1 MSSSDEECDCC
12 SVKIYRTNGFW
23 YTYAYDTLNAFVT
36 KLKVELAVKG
46 MNLPVDIE
54 QKLLTDSKDTKWIS
68 YEDKF
73 RLLHEFDRFINLEL
87 RSRLEQLHIPYNE
100 KDKYV
105 NVVNYAKANNL
116 DLTNKDVLLKDVCVW
131 LGITNWNAVSGGQC
145 RQLQRLKET
154 IKQMAQAAGKMYKK
168 KSRKIYKSRKI
179 SKNNMNKL
187 LIGGEPKK
195 KVLIMCQRKTGFEE
209 DWRTD
214 RVEDTII
221 PKINLVISRLL
232 GNNDD
237 ISIVYL
243 SDIGYE
249 YRKGTVDVNC
259 NLDGITACSKEFIA
273 KNRNSFDLIILQTCP
288 FFLMDYHILHNLLK
302 PNGILGVT
310 VFPNGILFQKYG
322 FNNEQHLIPYVPKDL
337 FELETSDDF
346 YISQNILQFRK
357 IQPLVGSNKKKSK
370 RNK

>member
-1 MSSSDEECDCC
+1 
-12 SVKIYRTNGFW
+12 
-23 YTYAYDTLNAFVT
+23 
-36 KLKVELAVKG
+36 
-46 MNLPVDIE
+46 
-54 QKLLTDSKDTKWIS
+54 
-68 YEDKF
+68 
-73 RLLHEFDRFINLEL
+73 
-87 RSRLEQLHIPYNE
+87 
-100 KDKYV
+100 
-105 NVVNYAKANNL
+105 
-116 DLTNKDVLLKDVCVW
+116 
-131 LGITNWNAVSGGQC
+131 
-145 RQLQRLKET
+145 
-154 IKQMAQAAGKMYKK
+154 
-168 KSRKIYKSRKI
+168 
-179 SKNNMNKL
+179 
-187 LIGGEPKK
+187 
-195 KVLIMCQRKTGFEE
+195 VLIICQRKTGFE
-209 DWRTD
+209 DKLSTD

-221 PKINLVISRLL
+221 PKINLVISHLL

-243 SDIGYE
+243 SDKKD
-249 YRKGTVDVNC
+249 RDGTVDVNC
-259 NLDGITACSKEFIA
+259 DLNGITSCSKEFIA
-273 KNRNSFDLIILQTCP
+273 KNTNSFDLIILQTCP

>member
-1 MSSSDEECDCC
+1 
-12 SVKIYRTNGFW
+12 
-23 YTYAYDTLNAFVT
+23 
-36 KLKVELAVKG
+36 
-46 MNLPVDIE
+46 
-54 QKLLTDSKDTKWIS
+54 
-68 YEDKF
+68 
-73 RLLHEFDRFINLEL
+73 
-87 RSRLEQLHIPYNE
+87 
-100 KDKYV
+100 
-105 NVVNYAKANNL
+105 
-116 DLTNKDVLLKDVCVW
+116 
-131 LGITNWNAVSGGQC
+131 
-145 RQLQRLKET
+145 
-154 IKQMAQAAGKMYKK
+154 
-168 KSRKIYKSRKI
+168 
-179 SKNNMNKL
+179 
-187 LIGGEPKK
+187 
-195 KVLIMCQRKTGFEE
+195 MCQRKTGFEE

-259 NLDGITACSKEFIA
+259 NLDGITSCSKEFIA